1 MNGGVYHVSAH
12 HDDLEDIRESIL
24 NYSEEGGGEQDQDAY
39 NMAELQMSIQTS
51 PAYFLYKKKEK
62 ATKLNSFY
70 SVASPSMQEQTKSS
84 VPTKVSFS
92 RADFGQY
99 LSDVVRNADH
109 HPQAVP

>member
-1 MNGGVYHVSAH
+1 
-12 HDDLEDIRESIL
+12 
-24 NYSEEGGGEQDQDAY
+24 
-39 NMAELQMSIQTS
+39 MAELQVPIQTS

-62 ATKLNSFY
+62 ATKLNSFF
-70 SVASPSMQEQTKSS
+70 SGASPSMQEQTKSS

-109 HPQAVP
+109 HPQAVPCDSLQVLYTEGKGSVASSLSALSSSDLDEGIMYDDIK